1 MYKAERWMYIHHIP
15 FLPKIVKG
23 LIYLFH
29 NSSIPYEAE
38 IGKNCKFLYGG
49 IGCVIS
55 KKTKI
60 GDYVII
66 GTNVL
71 TGGRSNK
78 EGHPV
83 IGNNVYIS
91 TGAKILGDIKIADNV
106 IIGANAVVIHD
117 VSSNCSVGGVPA
129 SILKSNID
137 VTEYCSL
144 KKYGQSVDLL
154 AGELGMGKGK

>member
-1 MYKAERWMYIHHIP
+1 MNVYKLYKMERWLYLHHVP
-15 FLPKIVKG
+15 LLPKIVKG
-23 LIYLFH
+23 LIYILH
-29 NSSIPYEAE
+29 NCSIPYEAE
-38 IGKNCKFLYGG
+38 IGDNCKFLYGG

-60 GDYVII
+60 GNHVII

-83 IGNNVYIS
+83 IGNNVYIA
-91 TGAKILGDIKIADNV
+91 TGAKVLGDIIISDNV

-117 VSSNCSVGGVPA
+117 VPSNCSVGGIPA
-129 SILKSNID
+129 KILKEDINVND
-137 VTEYCSL
+137 YCSL
-144 KKYGQSVDLL
+144 GRY
-154 AGELGMGKGK
+154 